1 MNKVMLVG
9 RLTRDPE
16 LRSLPSGK
24 HVATF
29 SVATNEFRGAN
40 GERTEYHACVAWD
53 RLAEICGQFLSKGQ
67 LVDVDGR
74 LQTRQWDDDAGK
86 RHWKT
91 EVVVSS
97 LEMLS
102 GRSKKEYAQEA
113 QAVADAPDGAPAANG
128 ASRQRPRG
136 RRRDVTH
143 RAAGIPL
150 PVARPPPHD
159 SASAASSR
167 EPRHTGTITRA
178 MRLPWIDEESRRQR
192 AR

>member
-1 MNKVMLVG
+1 MEGAIAMNKVMLVG

-16 LRSLPSGK
+16 LRALPSGK

-29 SVATNEFRGAN
+29 TIATNEFRGGG
-40 GERTEYHACVAWD
+40 GERTEYHPCVAWD

-67 LVDVDGR
+67 LVDVEGR

-91 EVVVSS
+91 EVVVAT

-102 GRSKKEYAQEA
+102 GRSKKEYAKEA

-128 ASRQRPRG
+128 ATADS
-136 RRRDVTH
+136 DLEAV
-143 RAAGIPL
+143 
-150 PVARPPPHD
+150 VA
-159 SASAASSR
+159 
-167 EPRHTGTITRA
+167 
-178 MRLPWIDEESRRQR
+178 M
-192 AR
+192 